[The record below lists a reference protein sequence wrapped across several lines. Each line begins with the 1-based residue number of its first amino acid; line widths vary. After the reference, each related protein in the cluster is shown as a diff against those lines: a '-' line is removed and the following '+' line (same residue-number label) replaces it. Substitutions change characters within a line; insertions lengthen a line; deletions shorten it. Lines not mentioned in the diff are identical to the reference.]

1 MYAGES
7 LKLRVAARRLP
18 RARHQTDCLIEASG
32 PFLKTQDQLDD
43 TREEELAVIKAQ
55 IDPLKWMN
63 GIVIAGVLALTVKTF
78 FA

>member
-1 MYAGES
+1 
-7 LKLRVAARRLP
+7 
-18 RARHQTDCLIEASG
+18 LIEASG